1 MYYLQQPSQEDEDK
15 LPSLSVSCC
24 VDTSGILDVK
34 WARNFS
40 SSVPLFGLVNASG
53 ECQLWKV
60 SDRDENTVTTQNEAS
75 NHLADTLKDSDCLRK
90 MLLPLKTEKIGD
102 CLALSLDWTGPL
114 ESSSPKIVVSDSS
127 GSLSVL
133 EAGNDFRMTSHWHA
147 HDYEAWICA
156 FDMWNPE
163 IVYSG

>member
-1 MYYLQQPSQEDEDK
+1 MTDGTDRNSNTTPTNLLCFSQAQVRVGQLQMYYLQQPSQEDEDK

-34 WARNFS
+34 WARNLS

-114 ESSSPKIVVSDSS
+114 E
-127 GSLSVL
+127 
-133 EAGNDFRMTSHWHA
+133 R
-147 HDYEAWICA
+147 
-156 FDMWNPE
+156 
-163 IVYSG
+163 YSIFERFKQGHS